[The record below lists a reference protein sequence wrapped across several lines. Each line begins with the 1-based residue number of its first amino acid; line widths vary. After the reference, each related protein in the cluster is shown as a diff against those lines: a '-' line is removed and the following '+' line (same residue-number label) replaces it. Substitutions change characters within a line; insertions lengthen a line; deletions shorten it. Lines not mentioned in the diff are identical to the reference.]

1 MDVTLLLWLHGLG
14 IWGFGEEVKSWGA
27 GNAGEPSPHS
37 AAHPAPRAAKAPGLL
52 LAPSLSPW
60 APKATPWAV
69 PFLPFTPSRRQFHW
83 EQPVCHHCDCL
94 TPLEMATLARS
105 VLVTGSN
112 RGIGL
117 ELVRQLAAS
126 PRPPQHIFATCR
138 DASGLRGKALQELA
152 ARHPSIKLIQLD
164 TVDLPSIRGA
174 MQTVET
180 HLEGQGLN
188 LLINNAGVGSQATLQ
203 SVDAQEMLATFAVN
217 VVGPLQVAKVCVGL
231 GCSSVTCNRG
241 VRTSRAR
248 LKPRICTNRALI
260 VSSCQEFL
268 PLLEK
273 AAKDAGTEGLSCS
286 RAAIINVSSK
296 VGSIGLCLGVLEA
309 PMYPYRAS
317 KAAQNMVTRCL
328 AEELRDKGILCAA
341 IHPGWVKT
349 DMGTEQAPMTV
360 ERSMQGI
367 LEVLGILSQETCGAF
382 LDWEGNRLPW

>member
-1 MDVTLLLWLHGLG
+1 
-14 IWGFGEEVKSWGA
+14 
-27 GNAGEPSPHS
+27 
-37 AAHPAPRAAKAPGLL
+37 
-52 LAPSLSPW
+52 
-60 APKATPWAV
+60 
-69 PFLPFTPSRRQFHW
+69 
-83 EQPVCHHCDCL
+83 
-94 TPLEMATLARS
+94 MAMLARS

-126 PRPPQHIFATCR
+126 PQPPQHIFATCR
-138 DASGLRGKALQELA
+138 DATGPRGKALQELA
-152 ARHPSIKLIQLD
+152 AQHPSIKLLQLD

-174 MQTVET
+174 VQAVES

-217 VVGPLQVAKVCVGL
+217 VVGPLQVAK
-231 GCSSVTCNRG
+231 
-241 VRTSRAR
+241 
-248 LKPRICTNRALI
+248 
-260 VSSCQEFL
+260 EFL

-296 VGSIGLCLGVLEA
+296 VGSIGLCLRVLEA
-309 PMYPYRAS
+309 PMYPYRVS

-328 AEELRDKGILCAA
+328 AAELRDKGILCAA

-367 LEVLGILSQETCGAF
+367 LEVLGSLSQDTSGAF